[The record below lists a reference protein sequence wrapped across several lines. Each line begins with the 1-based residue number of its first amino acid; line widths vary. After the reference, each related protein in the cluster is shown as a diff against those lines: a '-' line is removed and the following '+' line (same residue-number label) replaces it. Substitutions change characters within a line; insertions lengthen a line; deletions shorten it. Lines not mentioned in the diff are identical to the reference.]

1 MRKFLLILLTI
12 VAASV
17 ITDLAQDT
25 NLSEGI
31 NLSCSNCIELPAT
44 SSCRDAAS
52 HSMEH
57 NGSFRQITLADIG
70 FIAPQNISVPGAP
83 SVQFTKSQ
91 STGARAEA
99 KNVSMHK
106 SGHIVD
112 QHEALHFFTRA
123 GLMPS
128 GHTSFSHHIISLRKL
143 RC

>member
-52 HSMEH
+52 YSMEH
-57 NGSFRQITLADIG
+57 NGSFRQISLADIG

-91 STGARAEA
+91 STGARAVRTYRGPA
-99 KNVSMHK
+99 GSHAFFLPRRTHAFRAHLILSPHHK
-106 SGHIVD
+106 SQETTLLESD
-112 QHEALHFFTRA
+112 
-123 GLMPS
+123 
-128 GHTSFSHHIISLRKL
+128 
-143 RC
+143 

>member
-1 MRKFLLILLTI
+1 MRKILPILLTI
-12 VAASV
+12 VAALV
-17 ITDLAQDT
+17 FHDLAQDT
-25 NLSEGI
+25 CMFDSI
-31 NLSCSNCIELPAT
+31 SLSCSNGIELPAA

-52 HSMEH
+52 PSMEH
-57 NGSFRQITLADIG
+57 DGSFRQITLADIG

-83 SVQFTKSQ
+83 SGQFTRHQ

-99 KNVSMHK
+99 RTISMHK

-112 QHEALHFFTRA
+112 QQGALQFFTRA